1 MLKDVSRSALLPL
14 LLGASIIGT
23 NALMVKMADMPPTVS
38 AFWRM
43 AISSVILGGVL
54 KMQGGW
60 KPMSP
65 RAWVWSIIPGI
76 AFSIDLWMWHRSI
89 HIVGPGISTLLANTQ
104 VFFVAVASVVFFKD
118 RLDWRYASGVLLAF
132 FGLWL
137 LLGGDWD
144 KLSGDYHWGVF
155 LGLATGLAYAFY
167 NVGIK
172 KTQQISEASNLQIS
186 DMQILFIAAVISSV
200 MLGIFG
206 FMGGEQFAFKSVP
219 SFAYILALAVF
230 GHCLAWVLIS
240 RAMRLLPIAVLGL
253 LLLFQPIVAY
263 MLDVV
268 LFQIET
274 TPRQWIGILV
284 TLVGI
289 FAAGLKPSS
298 K

>member
-1 MLKDVSRSALLPL
+1 MLI
-14 LLGASIIGT
+14 GAAIIGT
-23 NALMVKMADMPPTVS
+23 NALMVKMADMPPTTS

-43 AISSVILGGVL
+43 TFSSVILGVAL
-54 KMQGGW
+54 IAQGGW
-60 KPMSP
+60 KQMSL
-65 RAWVWSIIPGI
+65 RAWAWGIVPGV
-76 AFSIDLWMWHRSI
+76 AFAMDLWMWHRSI

-104 VFFVAVASVVFFKD
+104 VFFTAVASVVFFKD

-137 LLGGDWD
+137 LLGGGWSS
-144 KLSGDYHWGVF
+144 LPENYHWGVF
-155 LGLATGLAYAFY
+155 LGLATGLAYAVY

-172 KTQQISEASNLQIS
+172 KTQQISEAGHLQIS
-186 DMQILFIAAVISSV
+186 DMQILFVAAVVSSV
-200 MLGIFG
+200 LLGI
-206 FMGGEQFAFKSVP
+206 MALAGGERFAFPSSK

-263 MLDVV
+263 MLDVI

-274 TPRQWIGILV
+274 SPRQWAGLAV

-289 FAAGLKPSS
+289 FIAGLKP
-298 K
+298 KTK